1 MRSIS
6 WQVWGTAAK
15 PPLPNRAG
23 GGQNDYQ
30 MRMIRD
36 PESIEDVN
44 DSQHTVETAP
54 NGLDCQLLRG
64 LTTIVAHGKAIMT
77 TSILLRRVNCQ
88 RVSMLDRVP
97 CLRVNANR
105 HDWRAILRPNLR
117 IELRR
122 KPFARIN
129 A

>member
-6 WQVWGTAAK
+6 WRVWGTAAK
-15 PPLPNRAG
+15 PPRPNRAR

-54 NGLDCQLLRG
+54 NGLDCQLLRY
-64 LTTIVAHGKAIMT
+64 LATIVAHGKASATRSIM
-77 TSILLRRVNCQ
+77 LRRINCQ
-88 RVSMLDRVP
+88 CIGMLNRVP
-97 CLRVNANR
+97 CLRVDVNR